1 MNKFQLFHSIVS
13 LPEIQKY
20 WISAALYGQR
30 ITTKDGYDLINFN
43 PKTMALIGDG
53 IIRAYM
59 ATIAYATNPQGSA
72 HLLSSH
78 ISSMVENEYLSFLYD
93 TYNMS
98 LIGPKVSHIKP
109 KADSVEQLVGIIFAL
124 WEFEH
129 AWLFVHLLYCDNDTV
144 PEALYSSI
152 TELFRSI
159 IS

>member
-13 LPEIQKY
+13 LPEVQKY
-20 WISAALYGQR
+20 WISAALYGQK

-59 ATIAYATNPQGSA
+59 ATVAYATNPQGSA

-78 ISSMVENEYLSFLYD
+78 VSSMVENEYLSFMYD
-93 TYNMS
+93 TFNMS

-109 KADSVEQLVGIIFAL
+109 KADSVEQLVGITFAQ
-124 WEFEH
+124 WGFDH
-129 AWLFVHLLYCDNDTV
+129 AWLLVHLLYNDSDEISDN
-144 PEALYSSI
+144 
-152 TELFRSI
+152 LFDAISNAFGSI